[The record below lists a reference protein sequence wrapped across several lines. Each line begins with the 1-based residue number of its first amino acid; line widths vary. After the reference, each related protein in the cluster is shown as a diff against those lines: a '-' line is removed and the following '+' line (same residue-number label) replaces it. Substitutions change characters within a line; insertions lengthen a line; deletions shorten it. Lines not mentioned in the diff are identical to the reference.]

1 MDGTSASMATK
12 LMNDRNPRPPR
23 TLRLEL
29 PADPRPR
36 VDIGPPF
43 RRFNGGWLALDF
55 VNTVPGWIP
64 HPQDRDGWQDL
75 PNGERLLEYADLVQ
89 WSRLQDVVSDRV
101 ATSLERASR
110 KRPKRARSVIRRARA
125 LRAVLYRLF
134 RASALGWSPRADDL
148 ELLNAELARLRRREV
163 VAPGESGLEVVW
175 LGEEADLEGLLWP
188 PLRSAVSLLTTPQL
202 SDRLGQCGGPGCGW
216 MFVDTGPGRP
226 RRWCDSRDCGNVVKA
241 RAFRERQRE
250 DTGTERTGGG
260 E

>member
-1 MDGTSASMATK
+1 MDLNDSTAHPLVFELLSDVLLFAGDTAMAVVSRH
-12 LMNDRNPRPPR
+12 L
-23 TLRLEL
+23 
-29 PADPRPR
+29 ADPRPR

-75 PNGERLLEYADLVQ
+75 PNGERLLEYADLIE

-110 KRPKRARSVIRRARA
+110 KRPKRAGSVMRRARTM
-125 LRAVLYRLF
+125 RAMLYRLF
-134 RASALGWSPRADDL
+134 RASALGWSPRAEDV

-175 LGEEADLEGLLWP
+175 LGEEAELEGLLWP
-188 PLRSAVSLLTTPQL
+188 PLRSAVSLLTTPDL
-202 SDRLGQCGGPGCGW
+202 ADRLGQLDAQRRHRPPG
-216 MFVDTGPGRP
+216 VAELHQRRAPQTGLLA
-226 RRWCDSRDCGNVVKA
+226 SLHA
-241 RAFRERQRE
+241 AHRQR
-250 DTGTERTGGG
+250 RTRDA
-260 E
+260 

>member
-1 MDGTSASMATK
+1 MATK
-12 LMNDRNPRPPR
+12 LVRDSEPGRRPPR
-23 TLRLEL
+23 PLRLEL

-36 VDIGPPF
+36 LDIGPPF

-64 HPQDRDGWQDL
+64 HPRDREGWQDL
-75 PNGERLLEYADLVQ
+75 PNGERLLAYADLVQ

-101 ATSLERASR
+101 AASLGRASR
-110 KRPKRARSVIRRARA
+110 KRPKRAGAVMRRART

-134 RASALGWSPRADDL
+134 RASALGWSPRAEDL

-163 VAPGESGLEVVW
+163 VAPGEWGLEVVW

-188 PLRSAVSLLTTPQL
+188 PLRSAVSLLTTPEL
-202 SDRLGQCGGPGCGW
+202 TDRLGQCGGPGCNW

-250 DTGTERTGGG
+250 ETRIERKGGG